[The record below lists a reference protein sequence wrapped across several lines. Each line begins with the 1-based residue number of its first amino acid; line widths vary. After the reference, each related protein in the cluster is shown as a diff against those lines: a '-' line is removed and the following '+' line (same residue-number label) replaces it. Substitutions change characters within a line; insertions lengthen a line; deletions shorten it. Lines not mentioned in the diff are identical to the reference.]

1 MIIQEW
7 EERDENTRTSLAIFG
22 HNARLQM
29 RTHADS
35 ANIGDKGRRLINEI
49 NNPTSWN

>member
-1 MIIQEW
+1 MIIWGW
-7 EERDENTRTSLAIFG
+7 EEIDENTRTSLSIVG
-22 HNARLQM
+22 HNARLQT

-35 ANIGDKGRRLINEI
+35 ANIGDKGRRIINEI